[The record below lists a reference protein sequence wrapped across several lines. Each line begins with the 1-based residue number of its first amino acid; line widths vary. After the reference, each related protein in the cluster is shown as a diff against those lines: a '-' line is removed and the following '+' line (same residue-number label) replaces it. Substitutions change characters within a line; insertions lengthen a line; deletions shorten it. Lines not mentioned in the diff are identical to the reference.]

1 MPEKRKQGNANV
13 QDCASDHAS
22 SDAYPNREHRETAVA
37 GEQACASTEERE
49 RAETE
54 GKFTRRKLIASL
66 GMAGAA
72 IAFSGPA
79 AWGKAAS
86 GPPVTSAVYGHPGNG
101 LPFFCKVVTVDSIDA
116 LLDQT
121 ADEQMLYWVKAYYD
135 GERVGG
141 GEFFYKPDEP
151 KANHNGGDIIS
162 NTVPWDGSA
171 AALAGFLSGAGETN
185 PGGNGCFVR
194 QACVLTPYMFG
205 CLDGVDRTAGLQ
217 AFAARASTV
226 KGEIDWDIDTIVSS
240 KIVFRGGSTAWPST
254 VRGTLK
260 LQSNYDSDDWM
271 LEIDHFPYTQ
281 FDSFVLNGKGN
292 PVLTS
297 RKNHRGAKLTDI
309 SGSVFRRMEVHHLKV
324 QGIEINLNAYH
335 VQIESVAAFYC
346 GFGIT
351 PIIGKVFAFT
361 GRSLSGS
368 SGGPAQFTQFTGV
381 TDIPDEAQVG
391 SSLVI
396 GKNEYTITDINR
408 TSGSVTVRLW
418 VTNDDFA
425 FAKEPYWCIG
435 SGFKVAGGTTGPLSV
450 TSMTTLGCSIGYFI
464 SQLYPGFVGKLSG
477 ESNLVTAKLG
487 SAPYGG
493 HLGGFLDTVYAEAGR
508 IAISNNNVIGR
519 YVIGNLDP
527 VTCDQRISQ
536 GVGRY
541 LIDFDFSKG
550 AIEAIDLD
558 FQDPSAATAYRKL
571 EAPVVDPAVY
581 GPDVPATVVT
591 GTSVTLTFSRDDF
604 ISSGISHR
612 LLVFPRTGTRTVTI
626 NAGAGTTIGN
636 PAVSS
641 QSFILSGPSFL
652 FAEFYRASK
661 NWRISRFD
669 ASSVLVATALYNAPS
684 LASGDR
690 DPAPTTL
697 TVSGAAFGDFVE
709 ASLSVNPQGIELIPY
724 VSALNTVT
732 VEVVNRMPT
741 TIDLPNATLT
751 VRVHKR

>member
-1 MPEKRKQGNANV
+1 MPGKRKQGNAKA
-13 QDCASDHAS
+13 QGHAFDETEAAGGQPCASI
-22 SDAYPNREHRETAVA
+22 
-37 GEQACASTEERE
+37 EERKG
-49 RAETE
+49 AETE
-54 GKFTRRKLIASL
+54 GKITRRTLIASL
-66 GMAGAA
+66 GTAGAA
-72 IAFSGPA
+72 IAFAGPA

-86 GPPVTSAVYGHPGNG
+86 GPPVTSAVYGGPDSGVS
-101 LPFFCKVVTVDSIDA
+101 LSCKVETIDSVHA

-121 ADEQMLYWVKAYYD
+121 ADEQTMYWVKAYYV

-162 NTVPWDGSA
+162 STVPWDGSA
-171 AALAGFLSGAGETN
+171 AALADFLSGTGETN

-194 QACVLTPYMFG
+194 KSCVLNPYMFG
-205 CLDGVDRTAGLQ
+205 CLDGVDLTAGLQ

-226 KGEIDWDIDTIVSS
+226 KGEINWDIDTIVSS
-240 KIVFRGGSTAWPST
+240 KIVFRGGSAEWPST
-254 VRGTLK
+254 VCGTLK
-260 LQSNYDSDDWM
+260 LQSNYASDDWM
-271 LEIDHFPYTQ
+271 LEIDRFPYTQ
-281 FDSFVLNGKGN
+281 FDSFVLKGKGN

-297 RKNHRGAKLTDI
+297 RTNHRGAKITDV
-309 SGSVFRRMEVHHLKV
+309 SGSVFRRMDVRYMKV
-324 QGIEINLNAYH
+324 QGIEINFNAYH

-351 PIIGKVFAFT
+351 PTIGKVFQYA
-361 GRSLSGS
+361 GHSLSGS

-396 GKNEYTITDINR
+396 GRNEYTITDIDRN
-408 TSGSVTVRLW
+408 SGTVTVRLW

-487 SAPYGG
+487 SSPYNG

-508 IAISNNNVIGR
+508 IAVSNNNVIGR

-550 AIEAIDLD
+550 AVEAIDLD
-558 FQDPSAATAYRKL
+558 FQDPSAATAYRRL
-571 EAPVVDPAVY
+571 EVPVVDPAIY

-591 GTSVTLTFSRDDF
+591 GTSATLAFSRDDF

-626 NAGAGTTIGN
+626 NAGAGTTIGS
-636 PAVSS
+636 PAASS
-641 QSFILSGPSFL
+641 QSFMLSGPSLL

-669 ASSVLVATALYNAPS
+669 ASSALVAATLYNAPS
-684 LASGDR
+684 LASGER
-690 DPAPTTL
+690 DPAPPSL
-697 TVSGAAFGDFVE
+697 PVSGAALGDFVE
-709 ASLSVNPQGIELIPY
+709 ASLSVNPQGIELFPY
-724 VSALNTVT
+724 VSAPGTVT